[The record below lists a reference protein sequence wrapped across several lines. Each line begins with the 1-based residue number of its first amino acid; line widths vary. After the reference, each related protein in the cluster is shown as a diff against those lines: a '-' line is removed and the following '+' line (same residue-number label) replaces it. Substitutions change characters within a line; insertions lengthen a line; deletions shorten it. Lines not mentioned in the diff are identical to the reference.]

1 LKQRCNTYIAFSRDR
16 SSELRS
22 FFKLALSGLLCYNTL
37 VLGFKKAASL
47 QTTRRRVITTKVS
60 ESYLAGYEDGHKD
73 GYADAIGDLCKALSP
88 TTRREVEAVMAAAS
102 VRQSPAT
109 PGSQISKLR
118 LDSHTRNIL
127 ERAGISCVGQLLALT
142 EDELL
147 RIRRIGSGRYEEIM
161 NALEA
166 EGLLAN

>member
-1 LKQRCNTYIAFSRDR
+1 M
-16 SSELRS
+16 
-22 FFKLALSGLLCYNTL
+22 
-37 VLGFKKAASL
+37 
-47 QTTRRRVITTKVS
+47 TTKVS
-60 ESYLAGYEDGHKD
+60 ESYLAGYEDGYLA
-73 GYADAIGDLCKALSP
+73 GYADAIDDVCKALSP

-102 VRQSPAT
+102 VRQSPVT
-109 PGSQISKLR
+109 PGSPIAKLR
-118 LDSHTRNIL
+118 LDSHTKSIL

-147 RIRRIGSGRYEEIM
+147 RIRGIGSGRYEEIM